1 MLKDLFILLEN
12 GTCVSFMESS
22 AQPEDPECIGCIEI
36 YAYDKNGNETGDCG
50 EFEYHEGVYECMQDA
65 VKDGLQFSN
74 FPMNI
79 PYKEISEEEFYKRIA
94 ERKEYNRCGTCKR
107 IRHFTKYAYEL

>member
-1 MLKDLFILLEN
+1 MNLVNLKRGIALYVERFIY
-12 GTCVSFMESS
+12 SS
-22 AQPEDPECIGCIEI
+22 GEDPECIGCIEI

-79 PYKEISEEEFYKRIA
+79 PYKEISEEEFYKRI
-94 ERKEYNRCGTCKR
+94 G
-107 IRHFTKYAYEL
+107 

>member
-1 MLKDLFILLEN
+1 MNLVNLKRGIALYVERFIYSSGEWHLCQFL
-12 GTCVSFMESS
+12 ESS

-79 PYKEISEEEFYKRIA
+79 PYKEISEEEFYKRI
-94 ERKEYNRCGTCKR
+94 G
-107 IRHFTKYAYEL
+107 

>member
-22 AQPEDPECIGCIEI
+22 SQPEDPECIGCIEI

-50 EFEYHEGVYECMQDA
+50 EFEYREGVYDCMQDA

-79 PYKEISEEEFYKRIA
+79 PYKEISEEEFYKRI
-94 ERKEYNRCGTCKR
+94 G
-107 IRHFTKYAYEL
+107 

>member
-50 EFEYHEGVYECMQDA
+50 EFEYHE
-65 VKDGLQFSN
+65 L
-74 FPMNI
+74 
-79 PYKEISEEEFYKRIA
+79 
-94 ERKEYNRCGTCKR
+94 
-107 IRHFTKYAYEL
+107 

>member
-79 PYKEISEEEFYKRIA
+79 PYKEISEEEFYKRM
-94 ERKEYNRCGTCKR
+94 G
-107 IRHFTKYAYEL
+107 